1 MRNSVSLLHS
11 FTRNGVS
18 GTSPFPSGRYTKY
31 EARKLPEKV
40 KIRYF
45 LHPLYQK
52 EVRVVDKRNYIDE
65 QYYLIEFFD
74 NVIVYLPLW
83 MTDAEYCN
91 SCKISEEP
99 LCSLKALHELS
110 LFFIER

>member
-1 MRNSVSLLHS
+1 MQMVNRNRVSS
-11 FTRNGVS
+11 ANE
-18 GTSPFPSGRYTKY
+18 FPSGRYTKY
-31 EARKLPEKV
+31 EARTLPEKV
-40 KIRYF
+40 KIEYF

-74 NVIVYLPLW
+74 NMVVYLPLW

-91 SCKISEEP
+91 SCKISEEAR
-99 LCSLKALHELS
+99 CSLKALHELS
-110 LFFIER
+110 FIFMER